1 MLWLN
6 ATNLSRGVAELGTTH
21 QVSEDLR
28 HDRFDPAIPP
38 VLTIA
43 PGDTVVFET
52 PDALNNQFGPESA
65 SSALANLDF
74 SVIHQISG
82 PIAIEGA
89 EPGDTLIV
97 EILSIEPKQWGW
109 SGVVPNFGLLQM
121 DPEYQEPYLH
131 HWDLSSGKHAAFDDR
146 IRVPFEPFC
155 GVMAVAPISDE
166 PLITLPPRANGGNM
180 DLKQAQP
187 GSKVFFPVFV
197 PGANFSLGDVHAA
210 QGDGEICGTGIECQ
224 ATVTARFD
232 LRKGHPMPEPA
243 IMLPGKMP
251 GSQNDGWMVTTAH
264 GPDLMEN
271 ARNAVRYMV
280 GFLVRT
286 EKLSP
291 QEAYVLCS
299 ACADLKIGEIVDAP
313 NWIVTCSFPL
323 GVLGGRS

>member
-1 MLWLN
+1 M
-6 ATNLSRGVAELGTTH
+6 GTTH
-21 QVSEDLR
+21 RVTEKQR
-28 HDRFDPAIPP
+28 HDRFTRSIPP

-43 PGDTVVFET
+43 PGATVIFET
-52 PDALNNQFGPESA
+52 PDALNEQFGPGSSHES
-65 SSALANLDF
+65 LANLDF
-74 SVIHQISG
+74 SVIHQVSG

-97 EILSIEPKQWGW
+97 EILSIEPKDWGW

-121 DPEYQEPYLH
+121 DDDFQQPYLH
-131 HWDLSSGKHAAFDDR
+131 HWDLSSGEYAVFNDR

-155 GVMAVAPISDE
+155 GVMAVAPQGDE
-166 PLITLPPRANGGNM
+166 PLTTLPPRANGGNM

-187 GSKVFFPVFV
+187 GSKLFFPVFV

-210 QGDGEICGTGIECQ
+210 QGDGEVCGTGIECQ

-232 LRKGHPMPEPA
+232 IYKGHPMPEPA
-243 IMLPGKMP
+243 IQLSGRMP
-251 GSQNDGWMVTTAH
+251 GAWNENWMVTTAH

-286 EKLSP
+286 QGLTP

-313 NWIVTCSFPL
+313 NWIVTCSFPMDIFQL
-323 GVLGGRS
+323 

>member
-1 MLWLN
+1 M
-6 ATNLSRGVAELGTTH
+6 GTTH
-21 QVSEDLR
+21 QVSEQHR
-28 HDRFDPAIPP
+28 HNRFDRSIPP
-38 VLTIA
+38 VLTIE

-52 PDALNNQFGPESA
+52 PDALNSQIGPG
-65 SSALANLDF
+65 SSNDVLTTLDF
-74 SVIHQISG
+74 SAIHQISG
-82 PIAIEGA
+82 PIAVEGA

-97 EILSIEPKQWGW
+97 EIISIEPKPWGW
-109 SGVVPNFGLLQM
+109 SGVLPSFGLLQT

-131 HWDLSSGKHAAFDDR
+131 HWDLSSGTHAAFNDR
-146 IRVPFEPFC
+146 IHVPFEPFC
-155 GVMAVAPISDE
+155 GVMGVAPETHES
-166 PLITLPPRANGGNM
+166 LVTLPPRANGGNM
-180 DLKQAQP
+180 DIKQAQP
-187 GSKVFFPVFV
+187 CANVFFPVLV

-210 QGDGEICGTGIECQ
+210 QGDGEVCGTGIECQ

-232 LRKGHPMPEPA
+232 LCKGHPMPEPA

-313 NWIVTCSFPL
+313 NWIVTCSFPM
-323 GVLGGRS
+323 GVIQRRS